1 MPKKVGTSSRE
12 NVGNGSVMT
21 VLGPIDADDMGIT
34 LVHEHLIL
42 EGKSTLLRYDYLIG
56 EAPSGLGARVG
67 LENLGILHRNPFYLE
82 DNLVLDDVATMKKE
96 VLAFKEAGGKTI
108 VNLTSTKGRKSPSKL
123 VRLAQ
128 LTGVNIVM
136 GCGSPRHL
144 SHPPDLAD
152 KSVEQIAEE
161 FVVEVRDG
169 VGGDGPRAGI
179 IGELGVSAPMGPNE
193 EKVLVAAVRAQ
204 QETSV
209 AISIHVHPWGTETPM
224 GYEVVRILEREG
236 ADLSRV
242 ILSHLDGCLDVE
254 YHEDMLRT
262 GVNIAYD
269 HFGKEFHRDATHI
282 QMPTDLQRLEALAEL
297 IGRGYVDQLLISH
310 DVCFKM
316 HLRQYGRWGYTHIL
330 EHIVPLAQEVVGIS
344 EKETETLLVDNP
356 KRVLAG

>member
-1 MPKKVGTSSRE
+1 MSEKIGASSKE
-12 NVGNGSVMT
+12 DAVNGSVMT
-21 VLGPIDADDMGIT
+21 VLGPIDADDMGLT

-42 EGKSTLLRYDYLIG
+42 EGRPYHLRDRSLTG
-56 EAPSGLGARVG
+56 ESPSGLGGNVG

-82 DNLVLDDVATMKKE
+82 DNVVLDDVATMEKE

-108 VNLTSTKGRKSPSKL
+108 VDQTSTKERRSPSKL
-123 VRLAQ
+123 VQLAQ
-128 LTGVNIVM
+128 LTGVNVVM
-136 GCGSPRHL
+136 GCGYHRSP
-144 SHPPDLAD
+144 SHPPSLAK
-152 KSVEQIAEE
+152 KSVEQIVEE
-161 FVVEVRDG
+161 LVVEVRDG

-179 IGELGVSAPMGPNE
+179 IGELGVSAPMGPGE
-193 EKVLVAAVRAQ
+193 EKVLMAGIRAQ
-204 QETSV
+204 RETNLAMSV
-209 AISIHVHPWGTETPM
+209 HVHPWGTETPM
-224 GYEVVRILEREG
+224 GYEVVRILDREG

-242 ILSHLDGCLDVE
+242 ILSHLDQCLNVE

-297 IGRGYVDQLLISH
+297 ISRGYIDQLLISH

-316 HLRQYGRWGYTHIL
+316 HLRRYGRWGYAHIL
-330 EHIVPLAQEVVGIS
+330 EHIVPLAQEIVGIS
-344 EKETETLLVDNP
+344 ERETEILLVDNP

>member
-1 MPKKVGTSSRE
+1 MRKRIGASSRADA
-12 NVGNGSVMT
+12 GNGSIMT
-21 VLGPIDADDMGIT
+21 VLGPIDADDMGLT

-42 EGKSTLLRYDYLIG
+42 EGRSYHLRDRSLTG
-56 EAPSGLGARVG
+56 ESPSGLGGKVD
-67 LENLGILHRNPFYLE
+67 LENLGTLHRNPFYLE
-82 DNLVLDDVATMKKE
+82 DNVVLDDVATMEKE
-96 VLAFKEAGGKTI
+96 VLAFKEAGGRTI
-108 VNLTSTKGRKSPSKL
+108 VDQTSTRERRSPSKL

-128 LTGVNIVM
+128 LTGINIVM
-136 GCGSPRHL
+136 GCGYHRTP
-144 SHPPDLAD
+144 SHPTSLAD
-152 KSVEQIAEE
+152 ESVEQIAEG
-161 FVVEVRDG
+161 FVAEVTDG
-169 VGGDGPRAGI
+169 VEGDGPRAGI
-179 IGELGVSAPMGPNE
+179 IGELGVSAPMGPGE
-193 EKVLVAAVRAQ
+193 EKVLMAGAKAQ
-204 QETSV
+204 RETNL

-242 ILSHLDGCLDVE
+242 ILSHLDQCLNVE

-344 EKETETLLVDNP
+344 ERETETLLVDNP